1 MVNKYNRKKFQFGGG
16 ADMGIDR
23 KVPKVPN
30 VNPTYNKEKAKTVLD
45 KEKSGPINPKQ
56 NVTTGPM
63 KAKPARMPSVV
74 KGIIQKAGKFT
85 KKNPDQVK
93 KTLNDKRKINAL
105 MEKIK
110 KLRKRTTK
118 MPPTVKTSKNN
129 PPKVRVEKQRAE
141 PNG

>member
-30 VNPTYNKEKAKTVLD
+30 VNPTYDKEKAKTVLD

-56 NVTTGPM
+56 NVTKGPM

-85 KKNPDQVK
+85 KKNQNKVK
-93 KTLNDKRKINAL
+93 KVLSNK
-105 MEKIK
+105 EKITDLAK
-110 KLRKRTTK
+110 KLQKLR
-118 MPPTVKTSKNN
+118 
-129 PPKVRVEKQRAE
+129 EK
-141 PNG
+141 